1 VARSGQVPRL
11 GCSSNFAPLSYLL
24 LSGSVPGEVAV
35 SKKQELSKKRELEGA
50 RDERVYRAAE
60 RLRELRAS
68 GVEPSEILGGPA
80 GATFVCG
87 DCEGD
92 PDLAQAAFALVYSSK
107 SQSGRPS
114 ASSPFGC

>member
-1 VARSGQVPRL
+1 VTRSGQVPRL

-35 SKKQELSKKRELEGA
+35 GKKRELSKKREPEGA
-50 RDERVYRAAE
+50 RHEQVYRAAE

-80 GATFVCG
+80 GASFVCG

-107 SQSGRPS
+107 SHSGRPS
-114 ASSPFGC
+114 ASSPLGY

>member
-35 SKKQELSKKRELEGA
+35 SKKRELEGT

-114 ASSPFGC
+114 ASSPFGY

>member
-1 VARSGQVPRL
+1 MARSGQVPRL
-11 GCSSNFAPLSYLL
+11 GCASNFAPLSYLL

-35 SKKQELSKKRELEGA
+35 SKKQEPEGA
-50 RDERVYRAAE
+50 RDKVKRAAE

-107 SQSGRPS
+107 SQSERPS

>member
-1 VARSGQVPRL
+1 M
-11 GCSSNFAPLSYLL
+11 
-24 LSGSVPGEVAV
+24 
-35 SKKQELSKKRELEGA
+35 SKKQEPEGA
-50 RDERVYRAAE
+50 RDKVKRVAE
-60 RLRELRAS
+60 RLRELKAS

-92 PDLAQAAFALVYSSK
+92 PDLAHAAFALVYSSK

>member
-1 VARSGQVPRL
+1 
-11 GCSSNFAPLSYLL
+11 
-24 LSGSVPGEVAV
+24 VAV

-114 ASSPFGC
+114 ASSPFGY